1 MHIRQPDPAPRSI
14 SHPACLLHVS
24 SGTGFDGYE
33 KKIYGFFYTGRKKSA
48 KRITLYV
55 DFLKTAKYL
64 CRTFPTV

>member
-1 MHIRQPDPAPRSI
+1 MSLQEPDLTVMR
-14 SHPACLLHVS
+14 
-24 SGTGFDGYE
+24 
-33 KKIYGFFYTGRKKSA
+33 KKCMAFFYTGRKKSA